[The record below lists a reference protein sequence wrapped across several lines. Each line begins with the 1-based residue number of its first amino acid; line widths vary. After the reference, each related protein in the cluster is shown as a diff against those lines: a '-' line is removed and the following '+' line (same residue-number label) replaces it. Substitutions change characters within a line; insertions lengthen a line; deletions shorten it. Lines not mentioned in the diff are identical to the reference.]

1 MENPIKMDDLGIPLF
16 LETPMSTSKQTM
28 SRQPHLKHF
37 FKKEPGKPPGS
48 MLSNKNPRW
57 LGFSNHTIM
66 MASELRLYKNYIFH
80 VLS

>member
-37 FKKEPGKPPGS
+37 FKKEAGKTSRFDAEQQKPLVGWDS
-48 MLSNKNPRW
+48 RIIL
-57 LGFSNHTIM
+57 L
-66 MASELRLYKNYIFH
+66 
-80 VLS
+80 